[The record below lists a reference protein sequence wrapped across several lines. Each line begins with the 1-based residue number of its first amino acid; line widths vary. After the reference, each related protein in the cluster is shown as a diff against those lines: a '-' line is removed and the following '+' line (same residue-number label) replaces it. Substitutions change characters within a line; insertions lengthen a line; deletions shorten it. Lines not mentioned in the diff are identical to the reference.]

1 MYLTLTNQIV
11 QVGVTAG
18 KLPDVPLKGRDE
30 VVVQN
35 VGNIAIYLGNT
46 AVTADTA
53 GTGGYLLL
61 PRAGYVYKYAHTVD
75 IYGVV
80 STGSGQVLVQ
90 EGK

>member
-1 MYLTLTNQIV
+1 M
-11 QVGVTAG
+11 TAG
-18 KLPDVPLKGRDE
+18 KLPATPLKGRDE
-30 VVVQN
+30 VVIQN
-35 VGNIAIYLGNT
+35 VGNIAVYLGNT

-61 PRAGYVYKYAHTVD
+61 PRAGYVYKYKHTVD

-80 STGSGQVLVQ
+80 ASGSGQVLVQ